1 MLWKLFLHPNR
12 TCEVLL
18 LVKKLSELLEL
29 LNTNIGIRAEFNV
42 DEANL
47 GLARLLARSR
57 DRGVAFEH
65 LFGRACGEGHLC
77 ASGAAGVVAV
87 LCAEFIEGDVDFV
100 FGKLVA
106 LVETVRL

>member
-1 MLWKLFLHPNR
+1 
-12 TCEVLL
+12 
-18 LVKKLSELLEL
+18 
-29 LNTNIGIRAEFNV
+29 
-42 DEANL
+42 
-47 GLARLLARSR
+47 
-57 DRGVAFEH
+57 
-65 LFGRACGEGHLC
+65 LFGRACGEGHLG